1 MSMELTPQECPVPK
15 LAAHAPEDRSV
26 KGVTVVIPCR
36 DEATT
41 IADVVAGFR
50 SVLPA
55 ATVLVIDNASTD
67 ETARVAR
74 NAGARVI
81 SETRI
86 GKGYA
91 LLTGFAAAAASDY
104 CVMVDG
110 DGTYAAEDAG
120 ALLNAAVAHGADV
133 VIGTRLE
140 RHAPGAFRAG
150 HAIGNRF
157 FTLIVRVLFGIRTR
171 DLFSGYR
178 VLSRRFLDITPL
190 IARGFDVEAEM
201 AVQAR
206 INGFKVVEVPVK
218 YNPRATDSQS
228 KLRTFRDGYHIL
240 RSLMVLLRDYRPVM
254 FFGWLAGGLGLAS
267 IWSGLQPVKDFIET
281 GYVYHLPRAVLAAGL
296 FVLCALSLSIG
307 VLLSSINRRSNEL
320 AALIRKVQR

>member
-1 MSMELTPQECPVPK
+1 MEPPPHKHRLQGI
-15 LAAHAPEDRSV
+15 AARESDLSSE
-26 KGVTVVIPCR
+26 KVTVVIPCHN
-36 DEATT
+36 E
-41 IADVVAGFR
+41 
-50 SVLPA
+50 A
-55 ATVLVIDNASTD
+55 ATVATVVTRFRSILPTAAVLVVDNASTD
-67 ETARVAR
+67 DTAQVAR
-74 NAGARVI
+74 TAGAVVI
-81 SETRI
+81 SESRL
-86 GKGYA
+86 GKGFA
-91 LLTGFAAAAASDY
+91 LLTGFAAAADSDY

-110 DGTYAAEDAG
+110 DGTYLADDVGSLLEAASEQ
-120 ALLNAAVAHGADV
+120 GADI

-140 RHAPGAFRAG
+140 RCEPGAFRAG
-150 HAIGNRF
+150 HTFGNRF
-157 FTLIVRVLFGIRTR
+157 FAGLVRVLFGIRTR

-206 INGFKVVEVPVK
+206 MNGFKVVEVPVQ
-218 YNPRATDSQS
+218 YSPRLTDSQS
-228 KLRTFRDGYHIL
+228 KLRTFSDGYHIL

-254 FFGWLAGGLGLAS
+254 FFGWLALGLGLMS
-267 IWSGLQPVKDFIET
+267 IWSGLQPVKDFLET

-320 AALIRKVQR
+320 AALIRKVRR